1 MVVHQDGVQ
10 TGDYVMETAAS
21 GLQFLVPTD
30 VLIAQGASVFDV
42 AAPTVADS
50 KLGPGPEGPGPW
62 GTLTFAT
69 SVVPRAA
76 KVEILATGA
85 ASLRFHGHGVGA
97 SARQSPSP
105 DHRLLRSQITSRRQR
120 EILDFHLRSGSCRSY
135 IRGASPASDHR
146 EWWIDRIGAAAC
158 SPGSSRLSVDSRA
171 LSASREGIQRQR
183 RARLNTQPS
192 ARRTLGRTVV
202 RGVLASHQGRQSRLG
217 VTNVSDGLADRAPR
231 N

>member
-21 GLQFLVPTD
+21 GLQFLVSTD
-30 VLIAQGASVFDV
+30 VLVAQGASVFDV

-85 ASLRFHGHGVGA
+85 ASLRFHVGWEDTCGGTRFGAKGVAGGTDGQG
-97 SARQSPSP
+97 RVELVSPAVVLV
-105 DHRLLRSQITSRRQR
+105 RLPVATGINTCYLAATAWAPVRGS
-120 EILDFHLRSGSCRSY
+120 LHLR
-135 IRGASPASDHR
+135 I
-146 EWWIDRIGAAAC
+146 IDY
-158 SPGSSRLSVDSRA
+158 
-171 LSASREGIQRQR
+171 
-183 RARLNTQPS
+183 
-192 ARRTLGRTVV
+192 
-202 RGVLASHQGRQSRLG
+202 
-217 VTNVSDGLADRAPR
+217 
-231 N
+231 